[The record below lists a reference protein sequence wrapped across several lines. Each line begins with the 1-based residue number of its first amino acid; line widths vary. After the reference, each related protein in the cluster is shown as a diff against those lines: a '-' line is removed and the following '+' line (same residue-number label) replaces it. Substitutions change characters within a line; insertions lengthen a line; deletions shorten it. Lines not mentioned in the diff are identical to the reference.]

1 MTKERVLIISTH
13 PLFRDGIIRLLGA
26 EAEVVGAVKSWEE
39 AKAIDPAS
47 RPQVII
53 VDHGDADLKETDL
66 APLLWPDAEDLRVI
80 YVTLAGDKMTVHDRR
95 HVVGASEADLLSA
108 LRGERPQSSQPAL
121 RAQSSGQPVPDLY
134 EPQGRTSRMDGS
146 SNGPSNGLSN
156 RRHLIIVGALTLI
169 VTVIVALLLRNVQ
182 LFQPPASTQAGPIDA
197 LMAAELLIIAFLFAL
212 IVVFMIYSVVVFRR
226 KPGEDGDGVH
236 FHGNTKLEITWTI
249 IPLVVVLVLGFFAAQ
264 GLADVTRAADN
275 ELKVEVIAQQ
285 FAFRFNYP
293 DQGIENSTELV
304 LPVDQPLH
312 LYITAVDVIHDFW
325 VPEFRVKQDAVPG
338 LVREL
343 RLTPNK
349 LGEYKVRCDE
359 LCGILHH
366 QMLANVRVVEQS
378 VFDSWVNG
386 KVAEAAAG
394 PQLSEAAQRG
404 QELTVSTGC
413 TACHNVTGEAG
424 GIGPTWKGVFGHE
437 TELADGS
444 TVTADEAYIKN
455 SILNPNAQVVAG
467 YPSNVMPQT
476 YADQLTDEQIND
488 IVEYIKSLGS
498 E

>member
-1 MTKERVLIISTH
+1 
-13 PLFRDGIIRLLGA
+13 
-26 EAEVVGAVKSWEE
+26 
-39 AKAIDPAS
+39 
-47 RPQVII
+47 
-53 VDHGDADLKETDL
+53 
-66 APLLWPDAEDLRVI
+66 
-80 YVTLAGDKMTVHDRR
+80 
-95 HVVGASEADLLSA
+95 
-108 LRGERPQSSQPAL
+108 
-121 RAQSSGQPVPDLY
+121 
-134 EPQGRTSRMDGS
+134 MDGS

-378 VFDSWVNG
+378 EFDSWVNG